1 MTYNYLSE
9 DLEIKIFSYIMGV
22 TYKNKRC
29 KATKLDGKVC
39 TRKTKA
45 SLLCRQHKLKLSKNN
60 ITGLKLIAHKYILM
74 YPSIKRK
81 NWKDY
86 IQKNKRYNPLWL
98 LHLPH

>member
-1 MTYNYLSE
+1 MTYKYLPE

-86 IQKNKRYNPLWL
+86 KKTNVIILYFI
-98 LHLPH
+98 LPH